1 MRDTDTEIE
10 GYDKAIANELYEIY
24 LTPGTTT
31 ADVFALMA
39 KYVTQVKAEAWD
51 EGFQDGE
58 RQSGEGDDGPR
69 FVNPYRDE
77 AQR

>member
-1 MRDTDTEIE
+1 MRDIDTEIE
-10 GYDKAIANELYEIY
+10 GYDRAIANELYEIY

-51 EGFQDGE
+51 EGAELMDPDHFWH
-58 RQSGEGDDGPR
+58 DDAR
-69 FVNPYRDE
+69 SSNPYRDE